1 MDFSVESLLKAVDNE
16 NNESILNLSSKQIK
30 QEKNDIL
37 QKLGVKGQTLVDL
50 HKRLKDYRFID
61 GLENLNFGAFV
72 RWINISDPTDVYI
85 TNGGYVCE
93 MTATDDTVCNA
104 AKMSIINSS
113 SLISTRVWCS
123 RRCPIKRKSF
133 SMLWIILHPNDLLR
147 FRVSNHFLLR
157 LLIANGVYVCGAAN
171 RLYGAV

>member
-1 MDFSVESLLKAVDNE
+1 MVFSVESLLKAVDNE

-93 MTATDDTVCNA
+93 MTATDDTV
-104 AKMSIINSS
+104 M
-113 SLISTRVWCS
+113 V
-123 RRCPIKRKSF
+123 RCKNVYHQFFQFDFNTCLVFQKLS
-133 SMLWIILHPNDLLR
+133 NQEKVLLYAMDNL
-147 FRVSNHFLLR
+147 VTK
-157 LLIANGVYVCGAAN
+157 
-171 RLYGAV
+171 

>member
-1 MDFSVESLLKAVDNE
+1 MEFSVESLLKAVDND

-72 RWINISDPTDVYI
+72 RWINISDPTEVYI
-85 TNGGYVCE
+85 TNGGYVCD
-93 MTATDDTVCNA
+93 MTATDDTVMVRCKNIYHQFFQFDFNA
-104 AKMSIINSS
+104 CLVFQKLSNQEK
-113 SLISTRVWCS
+113 V
-123 RRCPIKRKSF
+123 
-133 SMLWIILHPNDLLR
+133 LLYAMDNL
-147 FRVSNHFLLR
+147 VSK
-157 LLIANGVYVCGAAN
+157 
-171 RLYGAV
+171 

>member
-1 MDFSVESLLKAVDNE
+1 MNFSVESLLKAVDNE
-16 NNESILNLSSKQIK
+16 NNEAILNLSSKEIK
-30 QEKNDIL
+30 REKNDIL

-93 MTATDDTVCNA
+93 MTATSDTVMVRCKNIYHQFFQFDFNTCLVFQ
-104 AKMSIINSS
+104 KMSNQE
-113 SLISTRVWCS
+113 
-123 RRCPIKRKSF
+123 K
-133 SMLWIILHPNDLLR
+133 IL
-147 FRVSNHFLLR
+147 
-157 LLIANGVYVCGAAN
+157 
-171 RLYGAV
+171 LYAMDNLASK